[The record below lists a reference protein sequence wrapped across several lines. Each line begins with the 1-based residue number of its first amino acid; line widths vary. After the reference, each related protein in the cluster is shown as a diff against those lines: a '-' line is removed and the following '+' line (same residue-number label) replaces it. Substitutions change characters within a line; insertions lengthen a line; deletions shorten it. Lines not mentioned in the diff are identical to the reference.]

1 MLSLD
6 NLHPYQ
12 RRVLE
17 LAKKNP
23 NLGLLM
29 EPGLGKTVTA
39 LSIIRQSSSGRTLVV
54 APKQVAESVW
64 MQECAKWEHLKDLH
78 VVKIMG
84 TPRQRL
90 YALHENAD
98 VYVVNNE
105 NLAWLVENWVPGKF
119 DYLVLDE
126 SSRFKDPSTKRFKAL
141 KKVLREFKRR
151 IIATGTPTPQGL
163 GDLWSQV
170 AVLDLGERLGKTLTG
185 FRDNYMFASERNRH
199 TGVVY
204 KWAVREGKDREIMEK
219 ISDVCVSL
227 RAEDYLTL
235 PVLTEVYQPVSLPEP
250 VMASYKQ
257 LKKSM
262 VTEIDGT
269 QITAVS
275 AAALAN
281 KLLQATS
288 GALYDE
294 DGNVVVAHD
303 AKLEA
308 LESIVEQAAGPVLVF
323 YHYKS
328 SLSRIMSSFPQAV
341 AMAPEV
347 LDDWRAGKVPIMLAH
362 PQSGGIGVNLQC
374 NAHDMAHVVWFDLP
388 WSSESYVQSN
398 ARVYRQGQEKPVVVH
413 HLVASDTI
421 DRQVVDVL
429 DGKIS
434 LQDAVLDTLKMEAT
448 A

>member
-12 RRVLE
+12 HRVLE
-17 LAKKNP
+17 LARRTP

-39 LSIIRQSSSGRTLVV
+39 LSIIKQSSSEPTLVV

-64 MQECAKWEHLKDLH
+64 AQECAKWEHLKDLL
-78 VVKIMG
+78 VVKVMG
-84 TPRQRL
+84 SQANRKHALITP
-90 YALHENAD
+90 AD
-98 VYVVNNE
+98 VYVINNE
-105 NLAWLVENWVPGKF
+105 NLAWLVDNWPEGLFKN
-119 DYLVLDE
+119 LIIDE
-126 SSRFKDPSTKRFKAL
+126 SSRYKDPSTKRFKAL
-141 KKVLREFKRR
+141 KKVLREFDRR

-163 GDLWSQV
+163 GDLWSQI
-170 AVLDLGERLGKTLTG
+170 AILDLGERLGRTLTG
-185 FRDNYMFASERNRH
+185 FRENYMFAAERNRH

-204 KWAVREGKDREIMEK
+204 KWAVREGKAKDILDK
-219 ISDVCVSL
+219 ISDICVSL

-235 PVLTEVYQPVSLPEP
+235 PQLTMVNDPVTLPDQ
-250 VMASYKQ
+250 VMSKYKQ

-262 VTEIDGT
+262 AVSIDGT
-269 QITAVS
+269 EITAVT

-294 DGNVVVAHD
+294 EGAVVVAHD

-308 LESIVEQAAGPVLVF
+308 LDSIVEQASGPVMVF

-328 SLSRIMSSFPQAV
+328 SLARILQLYPHAQTFSPDV
-341 AMAPEV
+341 VE
-347 LDDWRAGKVPIMLAH
+347 DWRAGKIKMLLAH

-374 NAHDMAHVVWFDLP
+374 NTHAMVHTVWFDLP
-388 WSSESYVQSN
+388 WSSENYIQAN

-413 HLVASDTI
+413 HLVCGDTI
-421 DRQVVDVL
+421 DEQVLEAL

-434 LQDAVLDTLKMEAT
+434 LQDALLNALKMEQT
-448 A
+448 

>member
-17 LAKKNP
+17 LAKTTT

-39 LSIIRQSSSGRTLVV
+39 LTIIRQSSSGRCLVV

-64 MQECAKWEHLKDLH
+64 SQECSKWEHLKDLY

-84 TPRQRL
+84 SPRERL
-90 YALHENAD
+90 YALHEDAD

-105 NLAWLVENWVPGKF
+105 NLAWLVDNWVPGKF
-119 DYLVLDE
+119 DYLVIDE
-126 SSRFKDPSTKRFKAL
+126 SSRYKDPSTKRFKAL

-170 AVLDLGERLGKTLTG
+170 AILDLGERLGKTLTG
-185 FRDNYMFASERNRH
+185 FRDNYMFAAERNRH

-204 KWAVREGKDREIMEK
+204 KWAVREGKEKEIMDK
-219 ISDVCVSL
+219 ISDICVSL
-227 RAEDYLTL
+227 SAKDYLTL
-235 PVLTEVYQPVSLPEP
+235 PPLAEVYQPVALPPE
-250 VMASYKQ
+250 VQAQYKQ

-262 VTEIDGT
+262 VVEIDGVE
-269 QITAVS
+269 ITAVS

-281 KLLQATS
+281 KLLQASS

-294 DGNVVVAHD
+294 DKNVVVAHD
-303 AKLEA
+303 AKLDA
-308 LESIVEQAAGPVLVF
+308 LDSILEQAGGPVLVF

-328 SLSRIMSSFPQAV
+328 SLSRIATRFPQAV
-341 AMAPEV
+341 AMDPGL
-347 LDDWRAGKVPIMLAH
+347 LDDWRAGKVPLMLAH
-362 PQSGGIGVNLQC
+362 PQSGGIGINLQC
-374 NAHDMAHVVWFDLP
+374 NAHEMAHVVWFDLP
-388 WSSESYVQSN
+388 WSSESYVQAN
-398 ARVYRQGQEKPVVVH
+398 ARVYRQGQEKPVMLH
-413 HLVASDTI
+413 HLVASGTI
-421 DRQVVDVL
+421 DQQVVDVL
-429 DGKIS
+429 QGKIN
-434 LQDAVLDTLKMEAT
+434 LQQAVLDTLKMEQT
-448 A
+448 

>member
-1 MLSLD
+1 MLKEN

-17 LAKKNP
+17 LAKTTP
-23 NLGLLM
+23 HIGLLM
-29 EPGLGKTVTA
+29 EPGLGKSVTS
-39 LSIIRQSSSGRTLVV
+39 LSIIRQSSSGRALVV

-64 MQECAKWEHLKDLH
+64 AQECEKWEHLKDLH

-90 YALHENAD
+90 YALHEDAD

-119 DYLVLDE
+119 DYLVIDE

-170 AVLDLGERLGKTLTG
+170 AILDLGERLGKTLTG
-185 FRDNYMFASERNRH
+185 FRENYMFAAERNRH

-219 ISDVCVSL
+219 ISDICVSL

-235 PVLTEVYQPVSLPEP
+235 PMLTEVYQPVTLPEP

-294 DGNVVVAHD
+294 DGGVVVAHD

-308 LESIVEQAAGPVLVF
+308 LDSIVEQAAGPLLVF

-328 SLSRIMSSFPQAV
+328 SLSRIMSAFPQAV

-388 WSSESYVQSN
+388 WSSESYVQAN
-398 ARVYRQGQEKPVVVH
+398 ARVYRQGQQKPVVLH
-413 HLVASDTI
+413 HLVATGTI
-421 DRQVVDVL
+421 DQQVVDVL

-434 LQDAVLDTLKMEAT
+434 LQDAVLDTLKMET
-448 A
+448 T

>member
-1 MLSLD
+1 MLKEN

-17 LAKKNP
+17 LAKTTP
-23 NLGLLM
+23 HIGLLM
-29 EPGLGKTVTA
+29 EPGLGKSVTS
-39 LSIIRQSSSGRTLVV
+39 LSIIRQSSSGRALVV

-64 MQECAKWEHLKDLH
+64 AQECEKWEHLKDLH

-90 YALHENAD
+90 YALHEDAD

-119 DYLVLDE
+119 DYLVIDE

-170 AVLDLGERLGKTLTG
+170 AILDLGERLGKTLTG
-185 FRDNYMFASERNRH
+185 FRENYMFAAERNRH

-204 KWAVREGKDREIMEK
+204 KWAVREGKDKEIMEK
-219 ISDVCVSL
+219 ISDICVSL

-235 PVLTEVYQPVSLPEP
+235 PVLTEVYQPVTLPEP

-294 DGNVVVAHD
+294 DGGVVVAHD

-308 LESIVEQAAGPVLVF
+308 LDSIVEQAAGPLLVF

-328 SLSRIMSSFPQAV
+328 SLSRIMSAFPQAV

-388 WSSESYVQSN
+388 WSSESYVQAN
-398 ARVYRQGQEKPVVVH
+398 ARVYRQGQQKPVVLH
-413 HLVASDTI
+413 HLVATGTI
-421 DRQVVDVL
+421 DQQVVDVL

-434 LQDAVLDTLKMEAT
+434 LQDAVLDTLKMET
-448 A
+448 T

>member
-1 MLSLD
+1 
-6 NLHPYQ
+6 
-12 RRVLE
+12 
-17 LAKKNP
+17 
-23 NLGLLM
+23 
-29 EPGLGKTVTA
+29 
-39 LSIIRQSSSGRTLVV
+39 
-54 APKQVAESVW
+54 
-64 MQECAKWEHLKDLH
+64 
-78 VVKIMG
+78 
-84 TPRQRL
+84 
-90 YALHENAD
+90 
-98 VYVVNNE
+98 
-105 NLAWLVENWVPGKF
+105 
-119 DYLVLDE
+119 
-126 SSRFKDPSTKRFKAL
+126 
-141 KKVLREFKRR
+141 
-151 IIATGTPTPQGL
+151 
-163 GDLWSQV
+163 
-170 AVLDLGERLGKTLTG
+170 
-185 FRDNYMFASERNRH
+185 
-199 TGVVY
+199 
-204 KWAVREGKDREIMEK
+204 MEK
-219 ISDVCVSL
+219 ISDICVSL

-257 LKKSM
+257 LKRSM

-308 LESIVEQAAGPVLVF
+308 LDSIVEQAAGPLLVF

-328 SLSRIMSSFPQAV
+328 SLSRIMSAFPQAV

-388 WSSESYVQSN
+388 WSSESYVQAN
-398 ARVYRQGQEKPVVVH
+398 ARVYRQGQQKPVVLH
-413 HLVASDTI
+413 HLVATGTI
-421 DRQVVDVL
+421 DQQVVDVL

-434 LQDAVLDTLKMEAT
+434 LQDAVLDTLKMET
-448 A
+448 T

>member
-12 RRVLE
+12 LRVLE

-23 NLGLLM
+23 SMGLLM

-39 LSIIRQSSSGRTLVV
+39 LSIIRQSSSGRALVV

-64 MQECAKWEHLKDLH
+64 AQECEKWEHLKDLH

-90 YALHENAD
+90 YALHEDAD

-119 DYLVLDE
+119 DYLVIDE

-170 AVLDLGERLGKTLTG
+170 AILDLGERLGKTLTG
-185 FRDNYMFASERNRH
+185 FRENYMFAAERNRH

-204 KWAVREGKDREIMEK
+204 KWAVREGKDKEIMEK
-219 ISDVCVSL
+219 ISDICVSL

-235 PVLTEVYQPVSLPEP
+235 PVLTEVYQPVTLPEP

-294 DGNVVVAHD
+294 DGGVVVAHD

-308 LESIVEQAAGPVLVF
+308 LDSIVEQAAGPLLVF

-328 SLSRIMSSFPQAV
+328 SLSRIMSAFPQAV

-388 WSSESYVQSN
+388 WSSESYVQAN
-398 ARVYRQGQEKPVVVH
+398 ARVYRQGQQKPVVLH
-413 HLVASDTI
+413 HLVATGTI
-421 DRQVVDVL
+421 DQQVVDVL

-434 LQDAVLDTLKMEAT
+434 LQDAVLDTLKMET
-448 A
+448 T

>member
-17 LAKKNP
+17 LAKTTT

-29 EPGLGKTVTA
+29 APGLGKSVTSLTI
-39 LSIIRQSSSGRTLVV
+39 LSQSKPGRTLIV

-64 MQECAKWEHLKDLH
+64 SQECSKWEHLKDLY

-84 TPRQRL
+84 SPRERL
-90 YALHENAD
+90 YALHEDAD

-105 NLAWLVENWVPGKF
+105 NLAWLVDNWVPGKF
-119 DYLVLDE
+119 DYLVIDE
-126 SSRFKDPSTKRFKAL
+126 SSRYKDPSTKRFKAL

-170 AVLDLGERLGKTLTG
+170 AILDLGERLGKTLTG
-185 FRDNYMFASERNRH
+185 FRENYMFAAERNRH

-204 KWAVREGKDREIMEK
+204 KWAVREGKDKEIMDK
-219 ISDVCVSL
+219 ISDICVSL
-227 RAEDYLTL
+227 SAKDYLTL
-235 PVLTEVYQPVSLPEP
+235 PPLAEVYQPVVLPLE
-250 VMASYKQ
+250 VQAQYKQ

-262 VTEIDGT
+262 VVEIDGVE
-269 QITAVS
+269 ITAVS

-281 KLLQATS
+281 KLLQAAS

-294 DGNVVVAHD
+294 DKNVVVAHD

-308 LESIVEQAAGPVLVF
+308 LESILEQAGGPVLVF

-328 SLSRIMSSFPQAV
+328 SLSRIATRFPQAV
-341 AMAPEV
+341 SMDPGV
-347 LDDWRAGKVPIMLAH
+347 LDDWRAGKVPLMLAH

-374 NAHDMAHVVWFDLP
+374 NAHEMAHVVWFDLP
-388 WSSESYVQSN
+388 WSSESYVQAN
-398 ARVYRQGQEKPVVVH
+398 ARVYRQGQEKPVMLH
-413 HLVASDTI
+413 HLVASGTI
-421 DRQVVDVL
+421 DQQVVDVL
-429 DGKIS
+429 QGKIN
-434 LQDAVLDTLKMEAT
+434 LQQAVLDTLKMEQA
-448 A
+448 